1 MPSVSDI
8 QHKLKAF
15 DTFARH
21 TEHTDAL
28 KRKWHTLFRTN
39 LSDLS
44 AKSFVAHYREMRSK
58 HTRGKHGKK
67 SRRMQRGGVAPLDYT
82 LTPGANVAVY
92 GRFPVEV
99 DTDAGSIKDLDVY
112 FQNALTFG
120 CGKEA
125 GLWPQVPATMG
136 SNQVGG
142 RRRRNTR
149 GNKRSRKNKN
159 TMRRGRRGRRG
170 QRGGDIFDDIGGFF
184 GNSYTNAT
192 GASLPTLDPISRP
205 FFASVYPNPLQTA
218 YNTWTGATPDNYPAS
233 HEPEKR
239 TWDYQSNGTSRAFD
253 ASQITSINKDFNQM
267 TNPHIYAMPPIV
279 SSSSSSGA
287 SDGSGSGSGASHGSG
302 SGSGASPHGSGSGA
316 SHGSGSGRTH

>member
-15 DTFARH
+15 DAFARH
-21 TEHTDAL
+21 TENTDAL
-28 KRKWHTLFRTN
+28 KRKWRTLFRTN
-39 LSDLS
+39 LSELS

-120 CGKEA
+120 CSKEA
-125 GLWPQVPATMG
+125 GLWPQVPANMG

-149 GNKRSRKNKN
+149 NNKRSRNKSKS
-159 TMRRGRRGRRG
+159 MRLRRRG
-170 QRGGDIFDDIGGFF
+170 QRGGDIFDDIGSFF
-184 GNSYTNAT
+184 GTGYTNAT
-192 GASLPTLDPISRP
+192 GTSLPSLDPISRP

-218 YNTWTGATPDNYPAS
+218 YNTWTGATPNNYPAPS
-233 HEPEKR
+233 EPEKR

-253 ASQITSINKDFNQM
+253 SSQITSINKDFNQM
-267 TNPHIYAMPPIV
+267 TNPHIYGMPPI
-279 SSSSSSGA
+279 A
-287 SDGSGSGSGASHGSG
+287 GSGAGGHGAG
-302 SGSGASPHGSGSGA
+302 GHGAGGHGAGGHGA
-316 SHGSGSGRTH
+316 GGRTH